1 MSRARGRRPVSGQQ
15 QGRAITGVRL
25 APGISLE
32 SDRGGKAKVAVMV
45 LLSPNGPVQL
55 NRIAAAILR
64 LCDGSR
70 DREGVVAEV
79 VRRSTPHTRAAEIVE
94 FLDAARARGWIDET

>member
-1 MSRARGRRPVSGQQ
+1 VLVLVSPKG
-15 QGRAITGVRL
+15 
-25 APGISLE
+25 
-32 SDRGGKAKVAVMV
+32 
-45 LLSPNGPVQL
+45 NVQL

-79 VRRSTPHTRAAEIVE
+79 VRGTHPHTRADEIIE
-94 FLDAARARGWIDET
+94 FLDVARARGWIDEE

>member
-1 MSRARGRRPVSGQQ
+1 MSRARGR
-15 QGRAITGVRL
+15 VRL

-32 SDRGGKAKVAVMV
+32 GDKGDEAKDGVMV

-55 NRIAAAILR
+55 NRTAATILR

-70 DREGVVAEV
+70 DRESVVAEV
-79 VRRSTPHTRAAEIVE
+79 VRRSNPHTRAAEIIE

>member
-1 MSRARGRRPVSGQQ
+1 MSRPSGR
-15 QGRAITGVRL
+15 VRL
-25 APGISLE
+25 AQGIRLE
-32 SDRGGKAKVAVMV
+32 SNKGDEAKDAVMV

-55 NRIAAAILR
+55 NRTAAAILR

-70 DREGVVAEV
+70 DRDGVVAEV
-79 VRRSTPHTRAAEIVE
+79 VRRSNPGGTRPAEIIE

>member
-1 MSRARGRRPVSGQQ
+1 MSRARGRRPVSSQK

-32 SDRGGKAKVAVMV
+32 GDKAKAKDGVMV

-55 NRIAAAILR
+55 NRTAAAILR

-79 VRRSTPHTRAAEIVE
+79 VRRSNPHTRAAEIIE
-94 FLDAARARGWIDET
+94 FLDAAHARGWIDET